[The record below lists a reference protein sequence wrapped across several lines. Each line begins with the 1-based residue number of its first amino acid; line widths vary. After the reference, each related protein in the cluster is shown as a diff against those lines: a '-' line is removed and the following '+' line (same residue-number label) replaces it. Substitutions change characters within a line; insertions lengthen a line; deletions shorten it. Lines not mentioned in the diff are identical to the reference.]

1 LSVKRKVASLA
12 MFTLLLLSM
21 LSFAINIKP
30 AKASEATQM
39 LISPEMLTLPIGASF
54 TVTINVTNVE
64 RLFGWQ
70 VILKYNGSV
79 INCTDVWVPAE
90 NVFKGKIYATAGP
103 AFGKDYIDGYD
114 YMMFTASLQGENFV
128 NVDNGI
134 LFKANFTVINAG
146 ATRITFA
153 TKEQP
158 VHVDHYTFESFLLDY
173 DLNEISF
180 DVSNFCTVKTP
191 VITAIIVVPDDY
203 PTIQEAINH
212 AKDGDTV
219 FVRSGIYYEHVVVN
233 KTISLIGENRSDTII
248 DGSGTGIILD
258 IVANGT
264 AVRGFKIQNGGMGIW
279 SSLKVYNCSIVSN
292 SITNCYSGIACD
304 FMPNSTVSYN
314 EVTNCT
320 KGIGILCNSTVVGNT
335 LMNNREGLYIFEG
348 NNFLRNNTMKNNEF
362 NFGHISKTMGWIEG
376 YFFNFFN
383 NDVDV
388 SNTINGKPIYYWIN
402 EHDKEIPLD
411 AAYVELVNCTNI
423 LVHDLNLSHNEVGL
437 VLVNSKNCIV
447 ENLSIKYNYY
457 WGMVLCCGSSNNIV
471 RKNIFALNSCGILVN
486 DNTRENMIFDNNIM
500 ENNWGIELMFTNC
513 TYNNI
518 FRNNIT
524 ANREAGIFLERG
536 AHDNSIYGNNIS
548 NNGCGL
554 FLMESSN
561 NSILHNNFVNNKG
574 HVHDYSWDEPL
585 RTPSINCWDDG
596 YPSGGNY
603 WSDYTDVDLCYGSYQ
618 NQTGSDGI
626 WDHPFIIS
634 ENNTDR
640 YPLVNP
646 WTPISIY
653 VQGID
658 VSHHQGDINWS
669 KVYGAGY
676 RFAFAK
682 ATEGDHRPPVIIDPN
697 FVTNM
702 ENGREAGLL
711 MGAYHLAHPETNNA
725 TDEALFFVS
734 VASTYLNESY
744 LRPALDLEQ
753 EVVNK
758 VIAEKGEEEGKKY
771 LSNWV
776 ETWIST
782 VKEETGV
789 EPIIYVGSTTTRNYL
804 NDSIAK
810 YDLWIAHWTYD
821 PAISPE
827 TGIWASWDF
836 WQWSNESKY
845 APLGYVPGIAG
856 NVDLDLFNGYMQRL
870 YDAFTIPNVKVFNVV
885 WENKTYPITVYSNS
899 TVTHLVFNQTQA
911 QISFNVT
918 GSNGSKG
925 YCNITIPKDLLKGPW
940 TYTMDGETPSVMD
953 ISEDENATHSFIYFT
968 YIHAG
973 TFRIAIQGAWVVPEF
988 PSTIILTIFMLTTI
1002 ILIVLTRY
1010 RRLKHRR

>member
-1 LSVKRKVASLA
+1 MNKILTLTSIIVLALSILPAGFYVRSVAAQTNPKIRIEPVQIMKVPVGETFTVNVTVEDCVNVYAVQVYIRYDPDVLEAVSILEGP
-12 MFTLLLLSM
+12 FLPSFGSTLLLLNKTKED
-21 LSFAINIKP
+21 L
-30 AKASEATQM
+30 EATPPYAEVRFVDV
-39 LISPEMLTLPIGASF
+39 LLGDVPGANGSGLLF
-54 TVTINVTNVE
+54 NVTFRVISDGSSHLHFVE
-64 RLFGWQ
+64 
-70 VILKYNGSV
+70 Y
-79 INCTDVWVPAE
+79 VP
-90 NVFKGKIYATAGP
+90 KSGG
-103 AFGKDYIDGYD
+103 DGTYFMD
-114 YMMFTASLQGENFV
+114 SN
-128 NVDNGI
+128 
-134 LFKANFTVINAG
+134 
-146 ATRITFA
+146 
-153 TKEQP
+153 
-158 VHVDHYTFESFLLDY
+158 
-173 DLNEISF
+173 LNEIYPELYDGFYGTGVVEWTGTVYIKADGSV
-180 DVSNFCTVKTP
+180 DPPDAPILNVGNFYYTF
-191 VITAIIVVPDDY
+191 TADIYGSIVVERDN
-203 PTIQEAINH
+203 IVI
-212 AKDGDTV
+212 DGNGHLLDGGELD
-219 FVRSGIYYEHVVVN
+219 SGITLSHRRYVTIKSVRIN
-233 KTISLIGENRSDTII
+233 NFLDGIWGFNCSSNIISRNNLTSCGISLNSSSNNTLIENDVVDSYNSIWLAGCSNNNISRNR
-248 DGSGTGIILD
+248 
-258 IVANGT
+258 IVAN
-264 AVRGFKIQNGGMGIW
+264 
-279 SSLKVYNCSIVSN
+279 SIR
-292 SITNCYSGIACD
+292 A
-304 FMPNSTVSYN
+304 
-314 EVTNCT
+314 
-320 KGIGILCNSTVVGNT
+320 L
-335 LMNNREGLYIFEG
+335 
-348 NNFLRNNTMKNNEF
+348 
-362 NFGHISKTMGWIEG
+362 W
-376 YFFNFFN
+376 
-383 NDVDV
+383 
-388 SNTINGKPIYYWIN
+388 
-402 EHDKEIPLD
+402 
-411 AAYVELVNCTNI
+411 
-423 LVHDLNLSHNEVGL
+423 LSA
-437 VLVNSKNCIV
+437 
-447 ENLSIKYNYY
+447 
-457 WGMVLCCGSSNNIV
+457 SSNNI
-471 RKNIFALNSCGILVN
+471 ISG
-486 DNTRENMIFDNNIM
+486 
-500 ENNWGIELMFTNC
+500 
-513 TYNNI
+513 
-518 FRNNIT
+518 NNIT
-524 ANREAGIFLERG
+524 ATDGDGIWVTSSAAGY
-536 AHDNSIYGNNIS
+536 STGNTIEENDLIA
-548 NNGCGL
+548 NGCGIE
-554 FLMESSN
+554 FTEGNSN
-561 NSILHNNFVNNKG
+561 NKIYHNNFVNNARQVSTYK
-574 HVHDYSWDEPL
+574 SL
-585 RTPSINCWDDG
+585 NLWDDG

-789 EPIIYVGSTTTRNYL
+789 EPIIYVGSITTRNYL

-870 YDAFTIPNVKVFNVV
+870 YDAFTIPNVKVFNVF

-925 YCNITIPKDLLKGPW
+925 YCNITIPKDLLKGNW

-988 PSTIILTIFMLTTI
+988 PSTIILTILMLTTI
-1002 ILIVLTRY
+1002 ILVVLTRNK
-1010 RRLKHRR
+1010 RLKYRFNHRQ